1 MLKFLNMLLGSQ
13 KERASRTEED
23 AVKRKY
29 EYFKSL
35 LIKNNRSLELL
46 TELEHLLY
54 ENKPFTLDQV
64 LTLSEDLISLV
75 YDLAE
80 DLNALSHGKY
90 PGLFDATER
99 IGITVLKDLVRRKK
113 LKKSE
118 LVLPLRSLSA
128 SMADEVGGKAA
139 NLGEVANR
147 AGLPTPQGFA
157 VSAYACQHFLRST
170 GLSERIERRMR
181 GIEVKDTERLVEL
194 CEEIQAMIL
203 AAEVPEETRR
213 GMAREMD
220 ALVALFGP
228 SVRVSVRSS
237 ATCEDSEATF
247 AGQHATVLNVRAEN
261 VPKAWKEVV
270 ASTFSPRAV
279 YYRRSKGY
287 SDHDVIMAVLC
298 VTMVDARASGV
309 LYTHDP
315 SQLDSDDILVSAA
328 WGLGVSVVDGSGQTD
343 FARLMRKD
351 MRLVIREVA
360 VKERRLVLQ
369 SAASGADGIIEQD
382 VPQAQRAEPCLD
394 QARLLRLAAY
404 GLKLEQHY
412 GQPLDIEW
420 AQDQQERLFILQA
433 RPLGVEQ
440 AQLADGCSLA
450 GGDSEP
456 LHGRE
461 VLLRGGAMAAAGS
474 AAGPAYILTSDHN
487 LSAVPQGAILVARQ
501 TSPTYVPVMDRIR
514 AIVTDVGSVTGH
526 MASVAREFGLPT
538 LVGVES
544 ATLKIEPGAEIT
556 VDATNRI
563 VYRGIVPELIHDKA
577 CVNLMKGSPV
587 YKAAQEALKHM
598 APLGLIDPKAEN
610 FTPEGCRSL
619 HDVIRF
625 AHEMSMREMFRIGD
639 EMEDAEGAVRLRA
652 GLPLNILVVDLGG
665 GLTPTAPKKVVEL
678 EHIKSAPFQALLHGM
693 TDPGVQWL
701 GGVGVSLGGFASIM
715 AESILAD
722 PNADGS
728 MGGPSY
734 AVTSDHYLNFNTRL
748 GYHFAVVDSYCG
760 PEINDNYIVFSFKGG
775 AADIARRSRRASLI
789 AQILKRLGFKMEV
802 KGDMVRG
809 EIKKYSQSDLK
820 QKLDMVGRLLGAVRL
835 LDMLLS
841 DDGQIGWYVDEFF
854 KGNYT
859 FERGAGEGPAPEG
872 GQEGGGQLSGGQVS
886 GGQSGEGRQEAGT
899 WEP

>member
-1 MLKFLNMLLGSQ
+1 MLKFLNMLLGSE
-13 KERASRTEED
+13 KKPANRTEEA

-29 EYFKSL
+29 EFFKSL

-54 ENKPFTLDQV
+54 ENKPFTLEQV

-113 LKKSE
+113 VKKSE

-128 SMADEVGGKAA
+128 AMSDEVGGKAA
-139 NLGEVANR
+139 NLGEVQNR

-157 VSAYACQHFLRST
+157 VSAYACQKFLRAT

-181 GIEVKDTERLVEL
+181 GIDVKDTERLVAL

-203 AAEVPEETRR
+203 TAEVPEETRR

-220 ALVALFGP
+220 ALIALFGP
-228 SVRVSVRSS
+228 EVRVSVRSS

-247 AGQHATVLNVRAEN
+247 AGQHATVLNVSAAN
-261 VPKAWKEVV
+261 VPAAWKEVV

-298 VTMVDARASGV
+298 VTMVDARSSGV

-315 SQLDSDDILVSAA
+315 SQMDSDDLLVSAA

-343 FARLMRKD
+343 FARLCRKD
-351 MRLVIREVA
+351 MRLVTSEVA
-360 VKERRLVLQ
+360 VKKRRLVLQ
-369 SAASGADGIIEQD
+369 GAGALDGIREEA
-382 VPQAQRAEPCLD
+382 VPRAQQAEPCLNH
-394 QARLLRLAAY
+394 ARLLQLASY
-404 GLKLEQHY
+404 GLKLEEHY

-420 AQDQQERLFILQA
+420 AQDQRERLFILQA

-440 AQLADGCSLA
+440 SPGTEGCSLEP
-450 GGDSEP
+450 GGSEP

-461 VLLRGGAMAAAGS
+461 VLLHGGATAAAGS

-487 LSAVPQGAILVARQ
+487 LTAVPQGAILVARQ

-538 LVGVES
+538 LVGVEN

-563 VYRGIVPELIHDKA
+563 VYRGIVPELIHDTPP
-577 CVNLMKGSPV
+577 VNLMRGSPV
-587 YKAAQEALKHM
+587 YKAAQEALKRM
-598 APLGLIDPKAEN
+598 APLTLLDPKADN
-610 FTPEGCRSL
+610 FTPEGCLSL

-625 AHEMSMREMFRIGD
+625 AHEMSMREMFNLRD

-693 TDPGVQWL
+693 THPDIRWL
-701 GGVGVSLGGFASIM
+701 GGVGVSLTGFASIM
-715 AESILAD
+715 AESILTD

-760 PEINDNYIVFSFKGG
+760 PSINDNYIVFSFKGG
-775 AADIARRSRRASLI
+775 AADIARRSRRANLI

-835 LDMLLS
+835 LDMVLS
-841 DDGQIGWYVDEFF
+841 DDGQIGWYVEEFF
-854 KGNYT
+854 KGNYS
-859 FERGAGEGPAPEG
+859 FERCGDGSPAPEG
-872 GQEGGGQLSGGQVS
+872 ERPPGADPGKEIPGGN
-886 GGQSGEGRQEAGT
+886 A
-899 WEP
+899 

>member
-1 MLKFLNMLLGSQ
+1 MLKLLNMLLGTR
-13 KERASRTEED
+13 KPRASRTEDD
-23 AVKRKY
+23 AIKRKY

-35 LIKNNRSLELL
+35 LIKNNRSLEIL

-99 IGITVLKDLVRRKK
+99 IGITVLKDLARRKK

-118 LVLPLRSLSA
+118 LVLPLRALSA

-147 AGLPTPQGFA
+147 VGLPTPQGFA
-157 VSAYACQHFLRST
+157 VSAYACQHFLRVT
-170 GLSERIERRMR
+170 GLSERIEQRLR
-181 GIEVKDTERLVEL
+181 GIEVKDTELLVGV
-194 CEEIQAMIL
+194 CEEIQALIL
-203 AAEVPEETRR
+203 AAEVPEDTRR

-220 ALVALFGP
+220 ALRALFGP
-228 SVRVSVRSS
+228 DVRVSVRSS
-237 ATCEDSEATF
+237 ATCEDSDATF
-247 AGQHATVLNVRAEN
+247 AGQHATVLNVHAEN
-261 VPKAWKEVV
+261 VPRAWKEVV

-287 SDHDVIMAVLC
+287 SDQDVIMAVLC

-315 SQLDSDDILVSAA
+315 NQPDSDDILVSAA
-328 WGLGVSVVDGSGQTD
+328 WGLGVSVVDGSGHAD
-343 FARLMRKD
+343 FARLRRKD
-351 MRLVIREVA
+351 MGFITRDVA
-360 VKERRLVLQ
+360 VKTQRLVLN
-369 SAASGADGIIEQD
+369 SAPDGPDKGADGIIMRD
-382 VPQAQRAEPCLD
+382 VPPDLQAEPCLD
-394 QARLLRLAAY
+394 TARLLQLAAY
-404 GLKLEQHY
+404 GLKLEEHY
-412 GQPLDIEW
+412 GQALDIEW
-420 AQDQQERLFILQA
+420 AQDQQGRLFILQA

-440 AQLADGCSLA
+440 SPSA
-450 GGDSEP
+450 GECALPQEGDEGAEP

-461 VLLRGGAMAAAGS
+461 VILRGGAMAAAGS
-474 AAGPAYILTSDHN
+474 AAGQAYILTSDHN
-487 LSAVPQGAILVARQ
+487 LSAVPEGAILVARQ

-514 AIVTDVGSVTGH
+514 AIITDVGSVTGH

-538 LVGVES
+538 LVGAEN
-544 ATLKIEPGAEIT
+544 ATLKIEQGEEIT
-556 VDATNRI
+556 VDASNAI
-563 VYRGIVPELIHDKA
+563 VYRGLVPELVRERA
-577 CVNLMKGSPV
+577 CVNLMRGSPV
-587 YKAAQEALKHM
+587 YKAAQEALKRM
-598 APLGLIDPKAEN
+598 APLTLLDPKAEN
-610 FTPEGCRSL
+610 FTPEGCTSL

-625 AHEMSMREMFRIGD
+625 AHEMSMREMFNIGD
-639 EMEDAEGAVRLRA
+639 DMDDTEGAVRLRA
-652 GLPLNILVVDLGG
+652 GLPLNIFVVDLGG
-665 GLTPTAPKKVVEL
+665 GLTPTAPKHVVEL

-693 TDPGVQWL
+693 THPDIRWL
-701 GGVGVSLGGFASIM
+701 GGVGVSLTGFATIM
-715 AESILAD
+715 AESILND

-728 MGGPSY
+728 MGGPNY

-748 GYHFAVVDSYCG
+748 GYHFAVIDSYCG
-760 PEINDNYIVFSFKGG
+760 PSINDNYVIFSFKGG

-789 AQILKRLGFKMEV
+789 SQILKRLGFKMEV

-835 LDMLLS
+835 LDMVLS
-841 DDGQIGWYVDEFF
+841 DDGQIGWYVEEFF

-859 FERGAGEGPAPEG
+859 FERGGDADTEGKAAGDTTAAGEDAASK
-872 GQEGGGQLSGGQVS
+872 Q
-886 GGQSGEGRQEAGT
+886 A
-899 WEP
+899 